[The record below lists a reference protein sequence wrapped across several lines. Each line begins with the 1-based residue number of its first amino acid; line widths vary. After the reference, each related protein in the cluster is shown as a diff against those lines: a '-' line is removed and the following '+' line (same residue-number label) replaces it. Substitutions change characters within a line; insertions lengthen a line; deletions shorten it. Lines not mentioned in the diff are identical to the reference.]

1 MAYSSESPRYA
12 LDPTATGF
20 HFSKGDP
27 PMSAMDPPPSLSE
40 CGSTAPDGSQPPTVA
55 DPPPLEGGAT
65 ASRSGIFGFWRGNSA
80 SNAASAIRRDDH
92 SRHSD
97 SEAAVPSPMSPRVNG
112 GAGSA
117 ISISGLAPTNPPQGS
132 GGLLWSLGPLRS
144 AAAAVTPMMGAR
156 LERDNSITSL
166 SGVIP
171 SGIRLAAP
179 PPVVS
184 VHSSQLSEK
193 ERIETDIIKSLI
205 ASYLNIVKRSISDLV
220 PKAVMCFMVNTFGA
234 DMVLHRELV
243 TQLYK
248 EDLFSEL
255 LNEAPEI
262 AQGRAHC
269 AEAIRILRQAAEVIS
284 QITNFN
290 MSSPSSA
297 VVTSPRDHPGDPV
310 SSGSVLNMVWLL
322 LPLEGS
328 SSDRS
333 VYYLPQGPTTVGR
346 AYSDILVTKDNTVS
360 RRQCEFVVDAESP
373 QSPPTLRLRDLS
385 RYNTTYRNG
394 NDITE
399 PDRSVVLS
407 SGDVIKIGSASEGFE
422 VLELSFLAY
431 CCRPSDAGV
440 CKEAGLQVV
449 NELNKATHLLVPGE
463 ADPRDSAVLSAV
475 VLGKPI
481 LSSTVAEFLTNGGKC
496 LNLTTVVAEM
506 AASIGT
512 GKVGGC
518 FLRWLSTSYRPVV
531 STASCSPECGE
542 LLDRGLTVPSRYL
555 SAAHEGTNRRQ
566 LFAGLNFL
574 LQSDE
579 SRRHLELPLR
589 RTSAWLTA
597 SPDAAAKTTVFVGGA
612 KPSPSQVAQ
621 LQHRKA
627 YYATIDQVA
636 MAILNAEEAGQ
647 LGLLAT
653 ADVIEAEQEPGRVD
667 SGQLRSRV
675 SLRPR
680 GRPVDDNSYA
690 HADEGSPGAG
700 SEPVE
705 GTQTPTP
712 PPRQRSSR
720 RSPYTDLINK
730 SLSALSGSGGWH
742 PKRPRKSDEPTAGA
756 PEEGSRPIPV
766 VECAQNVPTA
776 THRESTAVPASGFN
790 FKAFH
795 HRRGC
800 RTTGGVPVRK
810 EPVRLVTF
818 TPDLVD
824 GYGDAD
830 DDMRLFD
837 EKAAT
842 QKCSICTVSNRRT
855 TNVE

>member
-12 LDPTATGF
+12 LDPTAAAAGF

-80 SNAASAIRRDDH
+80 SNGASAIRRDDH

-97 SEAAVPSPMSPRVNG
+97 SEAPGPSPMSPRVNG

-117 ISISGLAPTNPPQGS
+117 ISVSGLAPTNPPQGS

-144 AAAAVTPMMGAR
+144 AAAATPMMGAR

-166 SGVIP
+166 SGVMP

-179 PPVVS
+179 PAVVS

-262 AQGRAHC
+262 AQGRARC
-269 AEAIRILRQAAEVIS
+269 AEAIRILRQAAEG
-284 QITNFN
+284 
-290 MSSPSSA
+290 A
-297 VVTSPRDHPGDPV
+297 
-310 SSGSVLNMVWLL
+310 
-322 LPLEGS
+322 
-328 SSDRS
+328 
-333 VYYLPQGPTTVGR
+333 TTVGR

-360 RRQCEFVVDAESP
+360 RRQCEFVVEAESP

-394 NDITE
+394 NHITE
-399 PDRSVVLS
+399 PDRSVLLS

-422 VLELSFLAY
+422 VLEISFLVY
-431 CCRPSDAGV
+431 CTRPSDAGV

-449 NELNKATHLLVPGE
+449 NELDKATHLLVPGE

-506 AASIGT
+506 TASIGT
-512 GKVGGC
+512 GKVGDC
-518 FLRWLSTSYRPVV
+518 FLRWLTTSYRPVV

-542 LLDRGLTVPSRYL
+542 LL
-555 SAAHEGTNRRQ
+555 NR
-566 LFAGLNFL
+566 
-574 LQSDE
+574 
-579 SRRHLELPLR
+579 
-589 RTSAWLTA
+589 
-597 SPDAAAKTTVFVGGA
+597 
-612 KPSPSQVAQ
+612 
-621 LQHRKA
+621 
-627 YYATIDQVA
+627 
-636 MAILNAEEAGQ
+636 
-647 LGLLAT
+647 
-653 ADVIEAEQEPGRVD
+653 
-667 SGQLRSRV
+667 
-675 SLRPR
+675 
-680 GRPVDDNSYA
+680 
-690 HADEGSPGAG
+690 
-700 SEPVE
+700 
-705 GTQTPTP
+705 
-712 PPRQRSSR
+712 
-720 RSPYTDLINK
+720 
-730 SLSALSGSGGWH
+730 
-742 PKRPRKSDEPTAGA
+742 
-756 PEEGSRPIPV
+756 
-766 VECAQNVPTA
+766 
-776 THRESTAVPASGFN
+776 
-790 FKAFH
+790 
-795 HRRGC
+795 
-800 RTTGGVPVRK
+800 
-810 EPVRLVTF
+810 
-818 TPDLVD
+818 
-824 GYGDAD
+824 
-830 DDMRLFD
+830 
-837 EKAAT
+837 
-842 QKCSICTVSNRRT
+842 
-855 TNVE
+855 